1 MNFRLMATYILIYL
15 SIVFA
20 LDKDFDDVNANGVWD
35 PGESFTDA
43 NWNFQHDGAEE
54 FTDDNGNGVW
64 DQGEALTDLNWNG
77 VWDDAEQFSDI
88 GNGIWDEGE
97 SFTDTNGNGEWDSS
111 ESRILE
117 EELQHSLIEK
127 TIWMRVINNFGNE
140 FYIRD
145 TNWPKFQNVTVDE
158 YKRIGRD
165 FTIKKGTLASEI
177 SISSLG
183 NQGIAIIE
191 NDGIGGEGLSL
202 NFSGISSGGDS
213 SVINALTFARDT
225 AIAERDARPTQ
236 EAYNAVVAERDARPT
251 QEAYDALNQEVQ
263 TKLSLDEIRD
273 LRPGSAMLEIIDGKA
288 QIQMQMEESDDLNI
302 WTTGGT
308 ASIEVPIEAGANKK
322 FYRVKIQDN

>member
-1 MNFRLMATYILIYL
+1 
-15 SIVFA
+15 
-20 LDKDFDDVNANGVWD
+20 
-35 PGESFTDA
+35 
-43 NWNFQHDGAEE
+43 
-54 FTDDNGNGVW
+54 
-64 DQGEALTDLNWNG
+64 EALTDLNWNG

-302 WTTGGT
+302 WTTG
-308 ASIEVPIEAGANKK
+308 
-322 FYRVKIQDN
+322 